1 MDDVL
6 AKAAD
11 LGRAIRGTEKY
22 RVLREAEAVV
32 MKSPESVKL
41 AEALSTLQ
49 QEKAAAEAAG
59 KVVDAAF
66 KDRLDRIS
74 AAVALDPRL
83 VTLARAQQEFQALV
97 NDVSRKMLGEL
108 KP

>member
-22 RVLREAEAVV
+22 RVLREAEGVV
-32 MKSPESVKL
+32 MKAPESVKL

-59 KVVDAAF
+59 RAVDAALQ
-66 KDRLDRIS
+66 DRLGKIS

-83 VTLARAQQEFQALV
+83 LDLARAQQEFQALV
-97 NDVSRKMLGEL
+97 NDVSRRMLAEL